1 MLGMPG
7 SHDPVRLVD
16 VVFFFSRAITI
27 YYFKN
32 IYHKCPLSLE
42 GPESNTEWVV
52 GKGITIYFVLA
63 DPSFSGL
70 SA

>member
-1 MLGMPG
+1 M
-7 SHDPVRLVD
+7 
-16 VVFFFSRAITI
+16 
-27 YYFKN
+27 
-32 IYHKCPLSLE
+32 KCPLSLE

-63 DPSFSGL
+63 DPSLPGL

>member
-16 VVFFFSRAITI
+16 VFLSLGQLP
-27 YYFKN
+27 YFKN

-63 DPSFSGL
+63 DPSLPGL